1 MKARARTALTTLGL
15 LAAVAA
21 ALFLAWRGVEKPAE
35 RDKAGKEAEEKL
47 LAVGRDQVKA
57 LRLAAKGQE
66 IRLER
71 AEGGG
76 WRIAAPVAAP
86 ADRGA
91 ADALLDTALGLRRR
105 QRVAEPDAGLGAFG
119 LDPPRLRLTLELA
132 GGGSRTVEAGAE
144 SPFDGSLFVR
154 VDGGPVVSV
163 APGTRY
169 GLEKGLFDLREKQL
183 FPVEEKEG
191 AHLEVKGP
199 KLAFALSRQG
209 GEWRL
214 AAPVAGR
221 ADDAAVD
228 GLLSTLRGLRA
239 ARFDDAPGPE
249 RRYGLDRPRWSVK
262 LGVAGG
268 AERTLEIGAP
278 KGGGKAEP
286 GGKTEPGGK
295 AEPEL
300 WARVSGSRALAA
312 VSASE
317 VKGLEVDLW
326 ALRDKSVLRFE
337 TDRVAAVRVERG
349 GEVIEARRGA
359 PSQDGGA
366 SREWSLTSPRAAPA
380 TGSKVSGLLYA
391 LQGLRASRLAD
402 ERGTQLADH
411 GLAPPASVVT
421 LLGSGGEVLAR
432 LEVGKA
438 SGEETFVRG
447 SAGPG
452 IVAVTT
458 SSLAQIPRAPEDLAP
473 APGKPGGDGGAAQG
487 G

>member
-35 RDKAGKEAEEKL
+35 RDAAGKEAEEKL
-47 LAVGRDQVKA
+47 LAVARDQVKA
-57 LRLAAKGQE
+57 VRLASKGQE
-66 IRLER
+66 VRLER
-71 AEGGG
+71 ADGG
-76 WRIAAPVAAP
+76 WRIAAPVATA

-91 ADALLDTALGLRRR
+91 AGALLDTVLGLRRR
-105 QRVAEPDAGLGAFG
+105 QRVAEPDAGAGAFG

-144 SPFDGSLFVR
+144 NSFDGSLFVR
-154 VDGGPVVSV
+154 VDGGPVVTV

-183 FPVEEKEG
+183 FPVEEKDG
-191 AHLEVKGP
+191 ARLEVKGP
-199 KLAFALSRQG
+199 KAAFALTRQG

-221 ADDAAVD
+221 ADEAAVD
-228 GLLSTLRGLRA
+228 GLLSTLRDLRA
-239 ARFDDAPGPE
+239 VRFDDAPGPE
-249 RRYGLDRPRWSVK
+249 RRYGLDRPRWTVK
-262 LGVAGG
+262 LAAAGG
-268 AERTLEIGAP
+268 AERTLELGAP
-278 KGGGKAEP
+278 PPKDAKGGAKP
-286 GGKTEPGGK
+286 GPGAK
-295 AEPEL
+295 AEPEM

-312 VSASE
+312 VSAAE
-317 VKGLEVDLW
+317 VKGLEVDPW

-337 TDRVAAVRVERG
+337 TGRVAAVRVERG

-359 PSQDGGA
+359 PAPDGGA
-366 SREWSLTSPRAAPA
+366 SRDWSITSPRAAPA
-380 TGSKVSGLLYA
+380 ADSKVSGLLFA
-391 LQGLRASRLAD
+391 LRELRASRLAD
-402 ERGTQLADH
+402 ERGARLAEH
-411 GLAPPASVVT
+411 GLAPPAAVVT
-421 LLGSGGEVLAR
+421 LLGSAGEVLAR

-452 IVAVTT
+452 VVAVTT
-458 SSLAQIPRAPEDLAP
+458 SSLAEIPSAPEDLAP
-473 APGKPGGDGGAAQG
+473 APRKPAGDDGAAHG